1 MLKLLPAAAL
11 LAASMAMVA
20 HAAEPPGP
28 APAPVVLDTQ
38 ELDAVT
44 AGAPRGIS
52 VPLSVKQPARPKR
65 PVSPTPPAI
74 IGILISL

>member
-1 MLKLLPAAAL
+1 MLKLLPAGAL

-38 ELDAVT
+38 ELEAVT
-44 AGAPRGIS
+44 AGAPRRIS
-52 VPLSVKQPARPKR
+52 VPISVKQPARPKA
-65 PVSPTPPAI
+65 PVAPTPPSI
-74 IGILISL
+74 IAILIGL